1 MVFLGEVFGEVFAA
15 PILTISNEE
24 IRGQVEEELA
34 QKEWQLKNKKNAKS
48 AKRPAA
54 VGNEPEDTVIPV
66 EEVWEIP
73 SDDEDVKG
81 PRAKA
86 AKTDTDKDDQ
96 KAAKE
101 AAKKDKEQEAAWRKE
116 IAKAA
121 RVLAPLTSVTQNLAN
136 AKIRTGN
143 NAELFPDE
151 VLHGIDEAFTKLKD
165 LKDRS
170 MARHPKLFLGAAV

>member
-1 MVFLGEVFGEVFAA
+1 MA
-15 PILTISNEE
+15 
-24 IRGQVEEELA
+24 
-34 QKEWQLKNKKNAKS
+34 KLKKSWRRRSGSSRTKKNAKS

-143 NAELFPDE
+143 NAELFPDD

-165 LKDRS
+165 LTDRS
-170 MARHPKLFLGAAV
+170 MARHPKLVLGAAV